1 MKSFFRLLFISFG
14 LLLLLGISNRESF
27 DIAENPVEPFALF
40 SQDFFPGIIP
50 GASTEI
56 NLSVAS
62 SEWSILPKEYCTTP
76 VQKEFITAKCIQTRL
91 LFFELKYGE
100 YSHKILT
107 KQGVQ
112 IHLQAPEDPL
122 SLA

>member
-1 MKSFFRLLFISFG
+1 MKSFFRLLFICFG
-14 LLLLLGISNRESF
+14 LLLLLGISNSQYL
-27 DIAENPVEPFALF
+27 DIPENPVEIHDLA
-40 SQDFFPGIIP
+40 SSDFFPGIIP
-50 GASTEI
+50 DVLTE
-56 NLSVAS
+56 AG
-62 SEWSILPKEYCTTP
+62 LPKEYCTSP
-76 VQKEFITAKCIQTRL
+76 AQKEFFSAKCIQTRL
-91 LFFELKYGE
+91 LFLELKYGE

>member
-14 LLLLLGISNRESF
+14 LLLLLGISNSQYL
-27 DIAENPVEPFALF
+27 DIHENPLETFALY
-40 SQDFFPGIIP
+40 SPDFFPGIIP
-50 GASTEI
+50 DVLTEAG
-56 NLSVAS
+56 LPFLS
-62 SEWSILPKEYCTTP
+62 SEWSLLPKGYCTSP
-76 VQKEFITAKCIQTRL
+76 AQKEFFTAKCIQTRL
-91 LFFELKYGE
+91 LFLELKYGE
-100 YSHKILT
+100 YSHKTLT